1 MTLSARNFYLTAA
14 ILLFSGT
21 AIAATPPD
29 AEMAAASAA
38 IASAERAERAQP
50 HGPAAGALIQA
61 RDRFAQAQEAI
72 GRKKYRDA
80 LRLAEQAR
88 AGADLALAKARL
100 ANARNEVDEK
110 SARNADLRRQLL
122 VLPES
127 QP

>member
-14 ILLFSGT
+14 ILLFAGT

-38 IASAERAERAQP
+38 IASAERAQP
-50 HGPAAGALIQA
+50 RGPAASALNQA